1 MRWRALVAI
10 TVLAANSLAQPVLG
24 APLFATT
31 HPAINPTTEPAGDE
45 KKWEFSLSA
54 YTYFVPDDHE
64 YVQPTLT
71 ADHGALHLEARYNYE
86 ALDTGSL
93 FVGCNFSWG
102 EKLTLELTPMIGGV
116 FGEVNGVA
124 PGYRLS
130 INWNRLDFYAE
141 GEFLIDC
148 EDSSD
153 SYFYVWNEL
162 GYSPTDWI
170 RFGLAAQRTRLYE
183 SDVDIH
189 PGFLLG
195 FSWKQFE
202 FTGYV
207 FDVGFDD
214 PTFVLGVAMGF

>member
-1 MRWRALVAI
+1 MRWLALVAMII
-10 TVLAANSLAQPVLG
+10 TILAGNSLARGLEAHVSDM
-24 APLFATT
+24 
-31 HPAINPTTEPAGDE
+31 PAPTTEPTTERDGNG
-45 KKWEFSLSA
+45 KWEFSLSA

-71 ADHGALHLEARYNYE
+71 ADRGVLHLEARYNYE
-86 ALDTGSL
+86 ALETGSV
-93 FVGCNFSWG
+93 FVGFNFSWG
-102 EKLTLELTPMIGGV
+102 ERLALELTPMIGGV
-116 FGEVNGVA
+116 FGEVNGIA

-130 INWNRLDFYAE
+130 LNWNRLDFYAE

-148 EDSSD
+148 EDNSD
-153 SYFYVWNEL
+153 NYFYVWNEL
-162 GYSPTDWI
+162 TYAPTDWI
-170 RFGLAAQRTRLYE
+170 RFGLAAQRTRLYD

-189 PGFLLG
+189 PGLLLG

-214 PTFVLGVAMGF
+214 PTFVLGATVRF